1 MRGEWAA
8 RLVAAAALAWCAAC
22 TPQYVKEDRTDRRP
36 RELQVVQHAGGT
48 HHVTLVVGPR
58 WVQTFGHE
66 LLVIDVTTGR
76 ELGRA
81 EGVPFGEGGALTD
94 MVVEG
99 DHAWAVSDRTALVEF
114 DVSENADPRVSS
126 TVSAEELG
134 IEPRLVSR
142 AGGETWVSGPGG
154 VVRLSDRKLFLKG
167 KAAGRVVQTPA
178 GPACTSGRR
187 ILLLEDERYLGAA
200 THLAAL
206 PSGIGPPGG
215 YVFVLQG
222 ANGASVGMMTGAFA
236 ETSHRAVPA
245 LVRRVRVLGD
255 RVFAVT
261 DRIIHTWRIQGLEL
275 VEPEE
280 IPLRG
285 GRDIALIRPN
295 HYAVSGSFGRAMYRL
310 RAEERRDG
318 DTFYNVE
325 RAPGLLEV
333 AMTDG
338 RRILA
343 GGREGF
349 WLWRIGGTPE
359 ITDKTTDLVSANDP
373 ECAASW
379 GTAKVIREKDG
390 SGAKV
395 ATAVEFRHGGT
406 VERWEPPAGSL
417 VTAIELVDGDVWV
430 GHELGVDVVRR
441 VDLAPAEVPAAVK
454 APATAASAKA
464 PAPADDPAAPARA
477 GRIDTVRSF
486 RFEGPP
492 LFIYP
497 ERIGGGASIVAL
509 HGGFILVKP
518 VAVGDEPVFKGR
530 GEIQ

>member
-1 MRGEWAA
+1 M
-8 RLVAAAALAWCAAC
+8 
-22 TPQYVKEDRTDRRP
+22 
-36 RELQVVQHAGGT
+36 
-48 HHVTLVVGPR
+48 
-58 WVQTFGHE
+58 
-66 LLVIDVTTGR
+66 
-76 ELGRA
+76 
-81 EGVPFGEGGALTD
+81 
-94 MVVEG
+94 
-99 DHAWAVSDRTALVEF
+99 
-114 DVSENADPRVSS
+114 
-126 TVSAEELG
+126 
-134 IEPRLVSR
+134 
-142 AGGETWVSGPGG
+142 
-154 VVRLSDRKLFLKG
+154 
-167 KAAGRVVQTPA
+167 
-178 GPACTSGRR
+178 
-187 ILLLEDERYLGAA
+187 LEDERYLGAA
-200 THLAAL
+200 TQLAAL

-222 ANGASVGMMTGAFA
+222 TNGASVGMMTGAFA

-255 RVFAVT
+255 RIFAVT

-285 GRDIALIRPN
+285 GRDIAQIRPN
-295 HYAVSGSFGRAMYRL
+295 HYAVAGSFGRAMYRH

-325 RAPGLLEV
+325 RSPGLLEV

-359 ITDKTTDLVSANDP
+359 ITDKTTDLVSVNDP

-379 GTAKVIREKDG
+379 GTAKLIKEKDE
-390 SGAKV
+390 SGNKV
-395 ATAVEFRHGGT
+395 AKAVEFRHGGT

-417 VTAIELVDGDVWV
+417 VTAIELVDGDVWI
-430 GHELGVDVVRR
+430 GHDLGIDAPHHVD
-441 VDLAPAEVPAAVK
+441 AVSPD
-454 APATAASAKA
+454 A
-464 PAPADDPAAPARA
+464 PAAPPVTAA
-477 GRIDTVRSF
+477 ASKGDPDGAGAGPASPGRIDTVRSF

-518 VAVGDEPVFKGR
+518 IAVGEAPVFKGR
-530 GEIQ
+530 GEIE